1 MIFGDHAF
9 FIPAIMKQYILLVLL
24 LISTAGFS
32 QDKDKQT
39 ILGILDRQTKAWNN
53 GDVDNFMVGYW
64 NNDSLMY
71 VGKGGITYGYK
82 RTLENYKKNYN
93 GKDQMGQ
100 LKFDILHVK
109 RLSPEYYQ
117 VVGKWHLTRTVG
129 DVGGHF
135 TLLFRKMKGEWV
147 IISDHSS

>member
-1 MIFGDHAF
+1 MIFSDHAF
-9 FIPAIMKQYILLVLL
+9 FIPPYMKQIFLLALL
-24 LISTAGFS
+24 LGSISGFS

-39 ILGILDRQTKAWNN
+39 ILGILDRQTKAWNK

-64 NNDSLMY
+64 NSDSLMY
-71 VGKGGITYGYK
+71 VGKNGITYGYK
-82 RTLENYKKNYN
+82 PTLENYKKNYN

-109 RLSPEYYQ
+109 RLSSEYYQ

-135 TLLFRKMKGEWV
+135 TLLFRKINGEWV

>member
-9 FIPAIMKQYILLVLL
+9 FILPNMKRFILLALL
-24 LISTAGFS
+24 LSSTFGYG
-32 QDKDKQT
+32 QDKDKLT
-39 ILGILDRQTKAWNN
+39 ILGILERQNKAWNN

-71 VGKGGITYGYK
+71 VGRSGITYGYK

-100 LKFDILHVK
+100 LQFNILHVN
-109 RLSPEYYQ
+109 RLSSEYFQ
-117 VVGKWHLTRTVG
+117 VVGKWYLTRTVG
-129 DVGGHF
+129 DVSGHF
-135 TLLFRKMKGEWV
+135 TLLFRKINGEWV